1 MNTAL
6 LTKENIS
13 NLRKDLGMSQETMRK
28 VLGVTKT
35 TVGRYETGMAVPV
48 GDSAQKL
55 RILFVSM
62 ADKEQRRFILNI
74 LSSNGGFRVLAAVL
88 GLCVAAF
95 DASEFE
101 YAMVTMTD
109 CVAGPLGKSL
119 LSVLGDFHKLET

>member
-1 MNTAL
+1 MNTAF

-13 NLRKDLGMSQETMRK
+13 NLRKDLGLSQETMRK

-35 TVGRYETGMAVPV
+35 TVGRYEAGMAVPV

-74 LSSNGGFRVLAAVL
+74 LSSNGGFRVLAAIL

-101 YAMVTMTD
+101 YGMVTMTG
-109 CVAGPLGKSL
+109 CVAGPLGRSL
-119 LSVLGDFHKLET
+119 FHVLAQHHKV